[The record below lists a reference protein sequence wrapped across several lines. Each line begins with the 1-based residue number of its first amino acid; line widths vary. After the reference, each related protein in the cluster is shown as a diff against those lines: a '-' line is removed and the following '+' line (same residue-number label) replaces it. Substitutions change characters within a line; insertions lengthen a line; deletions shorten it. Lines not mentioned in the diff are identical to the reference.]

1 LYQRVVETVS
11 KQFAIILCGGSGTRL
26 WPLSRSQRPKQLLP
40 LDGDITLLQQTAQRI
55 VNHVSPSNLFVITND
70 EHRFEVMGQLSELFP
85 EKKSNVL
92 AEPHAKN
99 TLPAIAWGVYE
110 IWKKQ
115 SDAVIGVFPSDHAIE
130 NTDAFIKAWQTAE
143 KAAEHGYLT
152 LLGVSPTDSATGYGY
167 IKPESMLKLADGRQ
181 PVFDVARFVEK
192 PSKEM
197 AVKYVREGYLW
208 NSGMFVFKAEVFMNL
223 LEQLQPDIYEQIIS
237 LSKENLSTVY
247 AKLPSLS
254 IDYGLAEKAE
264 KVAVVPVDMTWSD
277 LGSWEAIHQNQ
288 PKDNDGNAIR
298 GSVIPMESQ
307 DNLLWTSHGLLATL
321 GIKNLAVIQTADA
334 TLVCERSR
342 TEDIKYLVSKVKET
356 HPDLVVLH
364 TTVHRPWGKY
374 TVLEEG
380 PNFKIKR
387 IVVNVGAR
395 LSMQMH
401 EHRSEHWV
409 VVSGKAKITNGE
421 DVKIL
426 EQNESSYIPKQH
438 KHCLENAG
446 DEPLQII
453 EVQCGDYVGEDDI
466 IRFEDIYGRTTQ

>member
-1 LYQRVVETVS
+1 MND
-11 KQFAIILCGGSGTRL
+11 QFAIILCGGSGTRL

-40 LDGDITLLQQTAQRI
+40 LNGNMTLLQQTAQRI
-55 VNHVSPSNLFVITND
+55 ANHVSPDNLFVITHD
-70 EHRFEVMGQLSELFP
+70 DHRFEVMGQVNELFP

-92 AEPHAKN
+92 AEPQAKN

-115 SDAVIGVFPSDHAIE
+115 SDAVVGVFPSDHAIE
-130 NTDAFIKAWQTAE
+130 NTDAFIEAWKTAAT
-143 KAAEHGYLT
+143 AAEQGYLT
-152 LLGVSPTDSATGYGY
+152 LLGVSPTEAATGYGY
-167 IKPESMLKLADGRQ
+167 IQPESMLKLEGGHQ

-192 PSKEM
+192 PNKET
-197 AVKYVREGYLW
+197 AENYIRDGYLW
-208 NSGMFVFKAEVFMNL
+208 NSGMFVFKADVFMNL
-223 LEQLQPDIYEQIIS
+223 LEHLQPGIYDKITS
-237 LSKENLSTVY
+237 LSKDNLSEVY
-247 AKLPSLS
+247 ASLPSLS

-264 KVAVVPVDMTWSD
+264 RVAVVPVDMNWSD

-288 PKDNDGNAIR
+288 PKDKDGNAIQ
-298 GSVIPMESQ
+298 GSVVAMESQ
-307 DNLLWTSHGLLATL
+307 GNLLWTSQGLLATL
-321 GIKNLAVIQTADA
+321 GVENLAVIQTADA
-334 TLVCERSR
+334 TLVCDRSR
-342 TEDIKYLVSKVKET
+342 TEDIKHLVSKVEESD
-356 HPDLVVLH
+356 PDLIALH
-364 TTVHRPWGKY
+364 TTVHRPWGTY

-387 IVVNVGAR
+387 IVVKVGGK

-438 KHCLENAG
+438 KHRLENAG

-466 IRFEDIYGRTTQ
+466 IRFEDTYGRTTQ